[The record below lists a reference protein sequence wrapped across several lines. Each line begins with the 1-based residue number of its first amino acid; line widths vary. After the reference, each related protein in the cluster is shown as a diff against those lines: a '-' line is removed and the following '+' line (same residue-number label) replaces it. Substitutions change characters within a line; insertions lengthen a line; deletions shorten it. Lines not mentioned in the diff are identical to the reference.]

1 MTEQRSALT
10 RRGQNGRRLPTWFIV
25 ALPAAASVVGA
36 VVGLTW
42 WLPVVAGC
50 LAALVAAYELRPPRE
65 LRQTDDI
72 PTGLDCE
79 TEFACRELLQ
89 QCDRLAQN
97 PAIRDSSDAPFYS
110 EHITRLRS
118 LVLELARDRAALKKL
133 MLGLDEPALQLS
145 TERLST
151 LAEASSDPEVA
162 ELYRSAHRVRDQQLA
177 LLENLKEIR
186 AAGDAHWEHL
196 SAVIGELATSTAL
209 RGMRARIQA
218 QEQALQRLRSD
229 VAEYRAVLDEL
240 RVSLG
245 EEERS

>member
-1 MTEQRSALT
+1 
-10 RRGQNGRRLPTWFIV
+10 
-25 ALPAAASVVGA
+25 
-36 VVGLTW
+36 
-42 WLPVVAGC
+42 
-50 LAALVAAYELRPPRE
+50 
-65 LRQTDDI
+65 
-72 PTGLDCE
+72 
-79 TEFACRELLQ
+79 
-89 QCDRLAQN
+89 
-97 PAIRDSSDAPFYS
+97 
-110 EHITRLRS
+110 
-118 LVLELARDRAALKKL
+118 VLELARDRAALKKL
-133 MLGLDEPALQLS
+133 MLGLDEPALRLS

-209 RGMRARIQA
+209 RGMRGRIQA